1 MKKEIQI
8 IEQQL
13 MQEYMQTESRYKR
26 EMIFEKLCRSMKP
39 IIISSVKRHL
49 SFIPK
54 YELEDY
60 YQIGYIKL
68 WQILERLRETK
79 REIECFSAY
88 IWAAMRYTFIGEFYK
103 YIKNNTVVTREW
115 EDLRQNGVVISLR
128 SNWTDYLEK
137 YKEKRRVYQREYRA
151 KKKRALLLAS
161 LL

>member
-1 MKKEIQI
+1 
-8 IEQQL
+8 
-13 MQEYMQTESRYKR
+13 
-26 EMIFEKLCRSMKP
+26 MIFEKLCRSMKP

-68 WQILERLRETK
+68 WQILERLRQTK

-103 YIKNNTVVTREW
+103 YIKNNTVVSREW

-128 SNWTDYLEK
+128 
-137 YKEKRRVYQREYRA
+137 
-151 KKKRALLLAS
+151 
-161 LL
+161 